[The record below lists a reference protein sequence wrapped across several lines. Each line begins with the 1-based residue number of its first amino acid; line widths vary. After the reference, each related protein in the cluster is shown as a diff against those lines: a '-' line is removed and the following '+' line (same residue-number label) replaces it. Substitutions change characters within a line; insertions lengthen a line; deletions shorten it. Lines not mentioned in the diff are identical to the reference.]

1 MHEHH
6 LDKEYCLDYLK
17 WQQFL
22 VESHSNSSLG
32 VLANCIDSRR
42 DPLLACF
49 FAIEKQY
56 QLPIMQKIVLNSED
70 PKYAFLFAKTIK
82 NADVNSLQQ
91 LVINSNNIL
100 YITKFACFIPNNNI
114 KILEN
119 LIFNSKK
126 IKYIHMLFLYNK
138 NINFDRYKKYILSHQ
153 SPKYLF
159 ELAKHVDN
167 EKDLIKIEDAIIASG
182 SAKYIRLLA
191 SKIKNTNISKLEEAI
206 LATNN
211 LKEIKNFAKL
221 VKNSSMKNF
230 LIV

>member
-1 MHEHH
+1 MHRYH

-22 VESHSNSSLG
+22 IEKHPNNSLG
-32 VLANCIDSRR
+32 QLASCIESLQ

-56 QLPIMQKIVLNSED
+56 QLPVMQKIVLNSEN
-70 PKYAFLFAKTIK
+70 PKYAYLFAKTIK

-91 LVINSNNIL
+91 LVINSNNIY
-100 YITKFACFIPNNNI
+100 YITKFACLFPNNI

-126 IKYIHMLFLYNK
+126 IKYIHMLFLHNK
-138 NINFDRYKKYILSHQ
+138 NINFDRYKKYILSRK

-167 EKDLIKIEDAIIASG
+167 EKDLVKIEDAIIASG

-191 SKIKNTNISKLEEAI
+191 SKIKNINVSKLEEAI

-221 VKNSSMKNF
+221 VKNSNMKKF